1 MSFEIIAAFTIAMII
16 LSASPGPGVFS
27 TLAEAL
33 SNGFVSSMYFLT
45 GLIIGDIFFLLL
57 AIFGMSAVSILM
69 GEFFFVIKII
79 GGLYLIFL
87 GIQMWRN
94 NKSEFKLNNTQKNKS
109 RAKSLLGGLFIT
121 LGNPKAIIFYASLLP
136 TIIDL
141 NKLKFSEG
149 FAIVLIVA
157 IVSYLVIGTYSFLAV
172 RAKLF
177 LKNEKSIKIVNK
189 TAGSIMIGSGAYIL
203 SK

>member
-27 TLAEAL
+27 TIAEAM
-33 SNGFVSSMYFLT
+33 SNGFVSSLYFLT
-45 GLIIGDIFFLLL
+45 GLVIGDIIFLLM
-57 AIFGMSAVSILM
+57 AIFGMSAVSLIL
-69 GEFFFVIKII
+69 GEFFFIVKIV

-94 NKSEFKLNNTQKNKS
+94 NKSEFTSKSTQKNKS
-109 RAKSLLGGLFIT
+109 GMKSLLGGLFIT

-157 IVSYLVIGTYSFLAV
+157 IVSYMVIGTYSYLAV
-172 RAKLF
+172 KAKFF
-177 LKNEKSIKIVNK
+177 LKNEKSIRIVNK

-203 SK
+203 TK